1 VRRAISVNYYQRVPT
16 LPPVFA
22 ASALYDN
29 LLQAALRQFFSR
41 ATFETE
47 PLPSLSSD
55 GRLAIEP
62 TGDPSVLSIRWFG
75 SRHVL
80 HVPPRRPFTE
90 HEVRL
95 ARAIGAVL
103 AVRYRAIFDP
113 REMLDRQDLFRGAI
127 EDRYVGAF
135 LDDSLDSQPF
145 QPRANVIANAIE
157 VLRVAALSTYENRS
171 ISSGVLI
178 LDTHHDAHRG
188 HGPTENAV
196 QYTQALTAIKSF
208 YRLCDGLQT
217 AFLVNRDGVVLDV
230 VEVAQRVSDGIL
242 PAPCPTPYRPHALA
256 TAHTRDVSIVLSP
269 LHEIR
274 VLAEG
279 VPMFS
284 FRNARWHLLDIAEKY
299 TMWAESVGNPL
310 LAERLFQT
318 AIDLADAR
326 EGALFVVLRD
336 PDGSLSQLVAPA
348 DQLDIERATASQG
361 GPTRSQLLHTLRGQ
375 TAIGIDP
382 AVLAGLAKVDGATVL
397 DRSGRLLAVGAI
409 LLHPEPPEPH
419 SSLAVEGARTTA
431 AMAAGRFGAV
441 LKVSEDGLITFY
453 DRQERIWDI

>member
-1 VRRAISVNYYQRVPT
+1 MAS

-22 ASALYDN
+22 ASALYDS

-47 PLPSLSSD
+47 PIPSLSSD

-103 AVRYRAIFDP
+103 AMRYRAIFDP
-113 REMLDRQDLFRGAI
+113 KQMLERQDLFRGAI

-135 LDDSLDSQPF
+135 LDQTSYSDPSQT
-145 QPRANVIANAIE
+145 RADLIANAIE
-157 VLRVAALSTYENRS
+157 VLRVAALSSYENRA

-178 LDTHHDAHRG
+178 LDGEQDSQARG
-188 HGPTENAV
+188 RVAV
-196 QYTQALTAIKSF
+196 DSPFRYSPALTGIKSF
-208 YRLCDGLQT
+208 YRLCDGLNT
-217 AFLVNRDGVVLDV
+217 VFLVNRTGVVLDI
-230 VEVAQRVSDGIL
+230 VEVARRRSDGHL
-242 PAPCPTPYRPHALA
+242 DVPCSAPYRPHALA
-256 TAHTRDVSIVLSP
+256 TEGRRDVCTVLSP
-269 LHEIR
+269 SHEIK
-274 VLAEG
+274 VFGEG
-279 VPMFS
+279 VQVFS
-284 FRNARWHLLDIAEKY
+284 FRNARWDLLDIKAKY
-299 TMWAESVGNPL
+299 AMWAESVGNAA

-318 AIDLADAR
+318 ALDLADAR

-336 PDGSLSQLVAPA
+336 PAASLPVLVAPA
-348 DQLDIERATASQG
+348 DQLDSGRPGSQTN
-361 GPTRSQLLHTLRGQ
+361 PTRWQLLQTLRGR
-375 TAIGIDP
+375 TAAGLDP
-382 AVLAGLAKVDGATVL
+382 AVLAGLAKVDGATVV
-397 DRSGRLLAVGAI
+397 DKSGRLLAVGAI
-409 LLHPEPPEPH
+409 LLHAEPPEPH

-431 AMAAGRFGAV
+431 AMAAGRYGSV

>member
-1 VRRAISVNYYQRVPT
+1 MPSV
-16 LPPVFA
+16 PPVFA

-47 PLPSLSSD
+47 PIPSLSSD

-103 AVRYRAIFDP
+103 AMRYRAIFDP
-113 REMLDRQDLFRGAI
+113 RQMLERQDLFRGAI

-135 LDDSLDSQPF
+135 LDATSYSDPSQT
-145 QPRANVIANAIE
+145 RADLIATALE
-157 VLRVAALSTYENRS
+157 VLRVAALSSYENRS

-178 LDTHHDAHRG
+178 LDSEHDPRRG
-188 HGPTENAV
+188 RQPPPEHAFRYSQE
-196 QYTQALTAIKSF
+196 LTGIKSF

-217 AFLVNRDGVVLDV
+217 AFLVSRAGFVLDII
-230 VEVAQRVSDGIL
+230 EVARRISDGSL
-242 PAPCPTPYRPHALA
+242 DVPCPTPYRPHALA
-256 TAHTRDVSIVLSP
+256 TEHNRDVCIVLSP
-269 LHEIR
+269 SHEIK
-274 VLAEG
+274 VFAEG
-279 VPMFS
+279 VLVFS
-284 FRNARWHLLDIAEKY
+284 FRNARWHLLDIAAKY
-299 TMWAESVGNPL
+299 KMWAESLGNAA

-318 AIDLADAR
+318 ALDLADAR

-336 PDGSLSQLVAPA
+336 PSASLPLLVAPA
-348 DQLDIERATASQG
+348 DQLGEGRMTGTQTAPS
-361 GPTRSQLLHTLRGQ
+361 RSQLLQTLRGQ
-375 TAIGIDP
+375 TATGLDP
-382 AVLAGLAKVDGATVL
+382 AVLAGLARVDGATVL

-409 LLHPEPPEPH
+409 LLHSEPPEPH
-419 SSLAVEGARTTA
+419 STLAVEGARTTA
-431 AMAAGRFGAV
+431 AMAAGRYGAV
-441 LKVSEDGLITFY
+441 LKISEDGLITFY
-453 DRQERIWDI
+453 DQQERIWDI